1 MSKLLVDIGNMY
13 LNRTNIILICKVMF
27 VLQICLVFIVIRA
40 MGINGILGQ
49 IAEIIWEI
57 SLYGKLYQLA
67 QDMGL
72 AFLFLGLMTSIYRKG
87 VHVPFI
93 CYLIIILFG
102 MGILTFIANVTGAHR
117 GAFFFLSGI
126 VTSVLQ
132 VLVGYHLQKTDF
144 AGLGKFVM
152 AYPIVFYI
160 SMLFFPPASVAL
172 MIIVILNNIALVYAF
187 YKEPLLM
194 R

>member
-1 MSKLLVDIGNMY
+1 
-13 LNRTNIILICKVMF
+13 MF

-102 MGILTFIANVTGAHR
+102 MGFLTFIANVTGEHR

-126 VTSVLQ
+126 VTSILQ
-132 VLVGYHLQKTDF
+132 VLVGYHLQKTNF
-144 AGLGKFVM
+144 ARLGKFVM

>member
-1 MSKLLVDIGNMY
+1 MGKWLVGFGNKY
-13 LNRTNIILICKVMF
+13 LNRTSIILICKMMF
-27 VLQICLVFIVIRA
+27 VLQICLVFVVFRA

-102 MGILTFIANVTGAHR
+102 MGILTFIANVTGEHR

-126 VTSVLQ
+126 VTSILQ
-132 VLVGYHLQKTDF
+132 VLVGYHLQKTNF
-144 AGLGKFVM
+144 ARLGKFVM

-194 R
+194 

>member
-1 MSKLLVDIGNMY
+1 MNEWLISLGDKY
-13 LNRTNIILICKVMF
+13 LNRTNIVLICKMMF

-87 VHVPFI
+87 MHVPFI

-102 MGILTFIANVTGAHR
+102 MGILTFIANVTGEHR

-126 VTSVLQ
+126 VTSILQ
-132 VLVGYHLQKTDF
+132 VLVGYHLQKTNF
-144 AGLGKFVM
+144 ARLGKFVM

-194 R
+194 Q

>member
-27 VLQICLVFIVIRA
+27 VLQICLVFIVFRA

-49 IAEIIWEI
+49 IAEIIWGI
-57 SLYGKLYQLA
+57 SLCGKLYQLA
-67 QDMGL
+67 QDVGL
-72 AFLFLGLMTSIYRKG
+72 AVLFLGLITSIDRRG
-87 VHVPFI
+87 AHVPFI
-93 CYLIIILFG
+93 SYLIIILFG